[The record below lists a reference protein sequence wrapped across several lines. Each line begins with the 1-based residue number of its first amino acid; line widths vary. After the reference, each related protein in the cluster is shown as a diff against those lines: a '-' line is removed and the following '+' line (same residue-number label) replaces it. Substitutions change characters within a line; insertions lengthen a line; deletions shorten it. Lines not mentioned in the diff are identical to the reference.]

1 MAVIQNDKKE
11 LLKKFDERRAREFLV
26 VAPQVGNSVATVS
39 VKPGK
44 ERAEDWIKAFE
55 KSKIQVTDWNIEDKG
70 VVVFRFE
77 NGLKISDYG
86 YHVSFSA
93 TEDKDKVEMNSAFK
107 VVDCAAT
114 HLRHTG
120 WDGFE
125 VAALRPSGLAFL
137 SAFSYAYEPSPQKMF
152 QKLWVHSA
160 KGKESK

>member
-26 VAPQVGNSVATVS
+26 VSPQVGDKVSTVS
-39 VKPGK
+39 VKPSE
-44 ERAEDWIKAFE
+44 ERAKDWIKAFE
-55 KSKIQVTDWNIEDKG
+55 KSKIQVTDWNIEDKD

-93 TEDKDKVEMNSAFK
+93 TEDKDKVKMNSAFK
-107 VVDCAAT
+107 VVDCAAN

-120 WDGFE
+120 WDGFAIVE
-125 VAALRPSGLAFL
+125 LRPSGLAFL
-137 SAFSYAYEPSPQKMF
+137 SAFSYAYELSSQKMF

-160 KGKESK
+160 RGKGSK